1 MQDYIEDPGLKYRC
15 DQTDKIE
22 SKIKALQD
30 KKALQDQEFQ
40 VKLSSLLEEL
50 HTKRAAERQEMPAA
64 IRKATSKL
72 KAANNKL
79 AWELKQAQKA
89 APAVVAQKEEKVG
102 LERAKTLAIFDSIL
116 FSIENWATDDS
127 PAPDFTLAAQATLFP
142 LVYEEVGKG
151 NSDYYITEVPTAA
164 GEIVRR
170 GREYIHA
177 FRKEDDT
184 SILQEESW
192 GVISAEIHDW
202 WVRDA
207 LPLLYGARDPDW
219 EINEP
224 YGLEDMLKWRHMEA
238 SRPLEFP
245 LIFDGMELVKQFGD
259 DIRSS
264 TGLPEFSKLMITTRI
279 QAHD

>member
-1 MQDYIEDPGLKYRC
+1 MINYNHIDAIITQLEKGLQKEEDKDARELL
-15 DQTDKIE
+15 D
-22 SKIKALQD
+22 LQNKLEQKRRERE
-30 KKALQDQEFQ
+30 KKR
-40 VKLSSLLEEL
+40 EL
-50 HTKRAAERQEMPAA
+50 VA
-64 IRKATSKL
+64 KL
-72 KAANNKL
+72 KHETQVAVERGVRSYKAESNRLK
-79 AWELKQAQKA
+79 WELKQAQKT
-89 APAVVAQKEEKVG
+89 APVVVAQKEEKVG

-127 PAPDFTLAAQATLFP
+127 PAPDFTLASQATLFP

-151 NSDYYITEVPTAA
+151 NSDYYITEVPAVA
-164 GEIVRR
+164 GEVVRR

-177 FRKEDDT
+177 FRKADDT

-192 GVISAEIHDW
+192 GVISSEIHDW

-219 EINEP
+219 EITEP
-224 YGLEDMLKWRHMEA
+224 YPMEDMLKWRHMEA
-238 SRPLEFP
+238 SRALEFP
-245 LIFDGMELVKQFGD
+245 LIFDGMELVKKYGD
-259 DIRSS
+259 DIRKS